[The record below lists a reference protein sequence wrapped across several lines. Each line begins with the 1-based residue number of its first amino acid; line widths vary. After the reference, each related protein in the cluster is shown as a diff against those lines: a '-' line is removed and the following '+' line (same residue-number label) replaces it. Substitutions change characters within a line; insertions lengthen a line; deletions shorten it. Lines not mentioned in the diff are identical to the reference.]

1 MEDLSRDLNG
11 TPERYH
17 PAIRKRADA
26 VEKMTRNSHLQPAPT
41 AAATEADIAV
51 LRRLAAGDREA
62 VAELYDRHAARVM
75 GLAYRIVRNSSDAE
89 DVVQEVF
96 SQAWRTA
103 PNYQAARGTV
113 AGWLLMMARTRAI
126 DRLRTRQTRRDLGGE
141 PDLEAVPSDT
151 TSLPDQIIAN
161 QRAAQVRAAILTLPA
176 DQKTALELAYFEGL
190 TQTEIAERLRIP
202 LGTVKTRIRSALA
215 SLRRSV
221 QS

>member
-1 MEDLSRDLNG
+1 
-11 TPERYH
+11 
-17 PAIRKRADA
+17 
-26 VEKMTRNSHLQPAPT
+26 MTRNSHLQAAPN
-41 AAATEADIAV
+41 AAAIEPDIDV

-62 VAELYDRHAARVM
+62 VAELYDRYAARVM

-113 AGWLLMMARTRAI
+113 AGWLLMMARSRAI
-126 DRLRTRQTRRDLGGE
+126 DRLRTRQTRQDIGE
-141 PDLEAVPSDT
+141 PDLEALPSDAA
-151 TSLPDQIIAN
+151 SASDQVIAS
-161 QRAAQVRAAILTLPA
+161 QQAAQVRAAILTLPA
-176 DQKTALELAYFEGL
+176 EQKTALELAYFEGL
-190 TQTEIAERLRIP
+190 TQSEIAERLRIP

-221 QS
+221 QT

>member
-1 MEDLSRDLNG
+1 M
-11 TPERYH
+11 
-17 PAIRKRADA
+17 
-26 VEKMTRNSHLQPAPT
+26 
-41 AAATEADIAV
+41 AATEADSDV

-62 VAELYDRHAARVM
+62 VAELYDRHAARVL

-96 SQAWRTA
+96 AQAWRTA
-103 PNYQAARGTV
+103 PSYQAARGTV

-126 DRLRTRQTRRDLGGE
+126 DRLRARQSRRDTEGE
-141 PDLEAVPSDT
+141 PDVEAIPSDAA
-151 TSLPDQIIAN
+151 SLSDQIIAD
-161 QRAAQVRAAILTLPA
+161 QQAAGVRAAMDTLPP
-176 DQKTALELAYFEGL
+176 DQRTALDLAYFEGL

-221 QS
+221 RA